1 MIYSIN
7 CRMEKSK
14 ILPDDPLFVENIIC
28 EVKSQGL
35 FDKFRK
41 DCINDV
47 DTKPAYQNLRQRVEN
62 TVASFLNQQTW
73 TPEMNRNQLREQM
86 RKNIIAAN
94 YLDTGLFF

>member
-1 MIYSIN
+1 
-7 CRMEKSK
+7 MEKGQ

-73 TPEMNRNQLREQM
+73 TPELNRNQLREQM

-94 YLDTGLFF
+94 YLDTG

>member
-1 MIYSIN
+1 
-7 CRMEKSK
+7 MEKSQ